1 MAGFD
6 IDTKKKRHKNN
17 DDFTYMA
24 RESLVYK
31 IVRYVFLV
39 FASLFVII
47 PLIPLIFMAFKTGAE
62 YSSTSVLE
70 APKSFLNFYNFKYAL
85 EVGKLGKAFLNTA
98 IILTIS
104 LAIQVTLTA
113 MVAYVLGRFE
123 FMGKKIVKTLFTLTM
138 FIPIVATQT
147 LVFRMMYAVKLIN
160 TMWSVVL
167 LYSGVGIVGIYIM
180 LNQLESISKEIDE
193 AALIDGA
200 GYFRTFATIVFPLM
214 KPACTTL
221 IIINGIGLY
230 NDFYIPNLYLNRD
243 VQTFTVALYKFFGS
257 MATPFEI
264 VAAAII
270 IGMIPIMIVF
280 IFLQKYIYNGLAG
293 SVKM

>member
-1 MAGFD
+1 MANE
-6 IDTKKKRHKNN
+6 T
-17 DDFTYMA
+17 T
-24 RESLVYK
+24 VYK

-39 FASLFVII
+39 LASIFVFI

-70 APKSFLNFYNFKYAL
+70 APKSFLNFYNFAYAIR
-85 EVGKLGKAFLNTA
+85 VGNLGKAFLNTA

-104 LAIQVTLTA
+104 LALQITGTA
-113 MVAYVLGRFE
+113 MVAYVLSRFD
-123 FMGKKIVKTLFTLTM
+123 FFGKKLVKLLFTLTM
-138 FIPIVATQT
+138 FIPVVATQN
-147 LVFRMMYAVKLIN
+147 LIFRMMYAVKLVN
-160 TMWSVVL
+160 TMWSVII

-180 LNQLESISKEIDE
+180 LNQLDSISKEIDE

-200 GYFRTFATIVFPLM
+200 GFFRTFVQIVFPLM

-221 IIINGIGLY
+221 VIINGIGLY

-264 VAAAII
+264 VSAAII

>member
-1 MAGFD
+1 M
-6 IDTKKKRHKNN
+6 
-17 DDFTYMA
+17 TY
-24 RESLVYK
+24 ETTTYK
-31 IVRYVFLV
+31 VIRYVVLV
-39 FASLFVII
+39 LASIFVII

-70 APKSFLNFYNFKYAL
+70 APESFFNFYNFAYAIR
-85 EVGKLGKAFLNTA
+85 VGKLGKAFINTA
-98 IILTIS
+98 IILIIS
-104 LAIQVTLTA
+104 LAFQVTGTA
-113 MVAYVLGRFE
+113 MVAYVLSRFD

-138 FIPIVATQT
+138 FIPVVATQN
-147 LVFRMMYAVKLIN
+147 LIFRMMYAVKLVN
-160 TMWSVVL
+160 TMWSVII

-180 LNQLESISKEIDE
+180 LNQLDSISKEIDE

-200 GYFRTFATIVFPLM
+200 SYFRTFVQIIFPLM

-221 IIINGIGLY
+221 VIINGIGLY

>member
-1 MAGFD
+1 
-6 IDTKKKRHKNN
+6 
-17 DDFTYMA
+17 
-24 RESLVYK
+24 
-31 IVRYVFLV
+31 
-39 FASLFVII
+39 
-47 PLIPLIFMAFKTGAE
+47 MAFKTGAE
-62 YSSTSVLE
+62 YSSTSVLT
-70 APKSFLNFYNFKYAL
+70 APESFFNFYNFSYAIR
-85 EVGKLGKAFLNTA
+85 VGNLGKAFINTA

-104 LAIQVTLTA
+104 LAFQVTGTA
-113 MVAYVLGRFE
+113 MVAYVLSRFD

-138 FIPIVATQT
+138 FIPVVATQN
-147 LVFRMMYAVKLIN
+147 LIFRMMYAVKLVN
-160 TMWSVVL
+160 TMWSVII

-180 LNQLESISKEIDE
+180 LNQLDSISKEIDE

-200 GYFRTFATIVFPLM
+200 GYFRTFVQIIFPLM

-221 IIINGIGLY
+221 VIINGIGLY

>member
-1 MAGFD
+1 MANE
-6 IDTKKKRHKNN
+6 T
-17 DDFTYMA
+17 T
-24 RESLVYK
+24 VYK

-39 FASLFVII
+39 LASIFVLI

-70 APKSFLNFYNFKYAL
+70 APKSFLNFYNFAYAIR
-85 EVGKLGKAFLNTA
+85 VGNLGKAFLNTA

-104 LAIQVTLTA
+104 LALQVTGTA
-113 MVAYVLGRFE
+113 MVAYVLSRFD
-123 FMGKKIVKTLFTLTM
+123 FFGKKLVKTLFTLTM
-138 FIPIVATQT
+138 FIPVVATQN
-147 LVFRMMYAVKLIN
+147 LIFRMMYAVKLVN
-160 TMWSVVL
+160 TMWSVII

-180 LNQLESISKEIDE
+180 LNQLDSISKEIDE

-200 GYFRTFATIVFPLM
+200 GFFRTFVQIVFPLM

-221 IIINGIGLY
+221 VIINGIGLY

-264 VAAAII
+264 VSAAII